1 MSKTQFRQ
9 EASARHQAQL
19 ASELYD
25 AEMLISSIRRYVEL
39 LGSGEQVDCFKNYRG
54 LGPWRPHMEAA
65 RRLLGVWIT
74 KDPVLDKC
82 WHRLPEGF
90 EKKIQERLGV
100 DITQASFHKLN
111 SEGEINDTLRHYVAA
126 IGGEIAAGEDHP
138 IIVRAKQFLLEPAA
152 RIAARKAKTDNQAP
166 PIVI

>member
-1 MSKTQFRQ
+1 MSKTQLRQ
-9 EASARHQAQL
+9 EASARHQAEL
-19 ASELYD
+19 ASEIYD
-25 AEMLISSIRRYVEL
+25 PEMIISSVRRYVEL

-90 EKKIQERLGV
+90 EKKIQERLGI
-100 DITQASFHKLN
+100 DITEPAFTKLN
-111 SEGEINDTLRHYVAA
+111 PDGDIDDTLRHYVAA
-126 IGGEIAAGEDHP
+126 IAGEEHCR

-152 RIAARKAKTDNQAP
+152 RIAARKAKAENEDP